1 MSSFMKLE
9 EIRSLAEI
17 MKDADL
23 TSLEVSEGST
33 KVRLEK
39 KPPVT
44 LVPPMMPVNG
54 DMPVSAAKTSGAE
67 TPENKSSTEHYKEI
81 KSPMV
86 GVFYAAS
93 SPEREPYVKVGSTV
107 KKGDVVCIVE
117 AMKLLNEINADQDGE
132 IAEICAENGQVVEYG
147 QTLFKLH

>member
-1 MSSFMKLE
+1 MKLD

-17 MKDADL
+17 MKDAGL
-23 TSLEVSEGST
+23 TSLEFSEGSS

-39 KPPVT
+39 KPPVSLISNVPT
-44 LVPPMMPVNG
+44 LGGVP
-54 DMPVSAAKTSGAE
+54 AAMSSCAE
-67 TPENKSSTEHYKEI
+67 EPKQENAEHYKEI

-93 SPEREPYVKVGSTV
+93 SPESEPYVKAGSTV
-107 KKGDVVCIVE
+107 KKGDVVCIIE

-132 IAEICAENGQVVEYG
+132 VAEICAENGQVVEYG
-147 QTLFKLH
+147 QTLFRLR

>member
-1 MSSFMKLE
+1 MKLD

-17 MKDADL
+17 MKDAGL
-23 TSLEVSEGST
+23 TSLEVSEGDS

-39 KPPVT
+39 KPPVSLISNAPT
-44 LVPPMMPVNG
+44 LGGVPAA
-54 DMPVSAAKTSGAE
+54 VSSCTEEPKQ
-67 TPENKSSTEHYKEI
+67 ENAEHYKEI

-93 SPEREPYVKVGSTV
+93 SPERESYVKVGSTV
-107 KKGDVVCIVE
+107 KKGDVVCIIE

-132 IAEICAENGQVVEYG
+132 VAEICAENGQVVEYG
-147 QTLFKLH
+147 QTLFRLR

>member
-1 MSSFMKLE
+1 MKLD

-17 MKDADL
+17 MKDAGL
-23 TSLEVSEGST
+23 TSLEVSEGGT

-44 LVPPMMPVNG
+44 LVPTAVPFGGPAG
-54 DMPVSAAKTSGAE
+54 FPPADAPKRE
-67 TPENKSSTEHYKEI
+67 KSESLKEI

-86 GVFYAAS
+86 GVFYTAS
-93 SPEREPYVKVGSTV
+93 SPESDPYVKVGSAV
-107 KKGDVVCIVE
+107 KKGDVVCIIE

-132 IAEICAENGQVVEYG
+132 IAEICVENGQVVEYG
-147 QTLFKLH
+147 QTLFRLR

>member
-1 MSSFMKLE
+1 MKLE

-23 TSLEVSEGST
+23 TSLEVSEGGT

-44 LVPPMMPVNG
+44 LIPPMVSVNG
-54 DMPVSAAKTSGAE
+54 EMPVSAAPTSGAE
-67 TPENKSSTEHYKEI
+67 TPKKENTERYKEI

-93 SPEREPYVKVGSTV
+93 SPESEPYVKVGSTV

-147 QTLFKLH
+147 QTLFRLR

>member
-1 MSSFMKLE
+1 MKLD

-17 MKDADL
+17 MKDAGL
-23 TSLEVSEGST
+23 TSLEVSEDGS

-39 KPPVT
+39 KPPVSLISNTPT
-44 LVPPMMPVNG
+44 LG
-54 DMPVSAAKTSGAE
+54 VSAGVSSCTGEPKQ
-67 TPENKSSTEHYKEI
+67 ENTEHYKEI

-93 SPEREPYVKVGSTV
+93 SPESEPYVKVGSTV

-117 AMKLLNEINADQDGE
+117 AMKLLNEINADQDGGVV
-132 IAEICAENGQVVEYG
+132 EICAENGQVVEYG
-147 QTLFKLH
+147 QTLFRLR